1 VLITDFRASPRLYLS
16 LGYTRAGSIPAYARI
31 IIGGTYSAPVV
42 GHGEPKDESVRR
54 FKAIGH

>member
-1 VLITDFRASPRLYLS
+1 LYLS